1 MNWKKKENG
10 IKFLLGEV
18 DSFGSARKNET
29 SVIKLIKVMFKSY
42 LILIIKFN
50 YLHLKY
56 IIQWYTLIER
66 VDSCFSN
73 TNFDSLFLF
82 QSKVKLYLFGAG
94 LFSIIFFL
102 FTLSYANFASVPKP
116 LFIEWLFFFIFWSSN
131 FLRSK
136 VPAEV
141 GL

>member
-10 IKFLLGEV
+10 IKFLLGEA

-56 IIQWYTLIER
+56 IIQ
-66 VDSCFSN
+66 
-73 TNFDSLFLF
+73 
-82 QSKVKLYLFGAG
+82 
-94 LFSIIFFL
+94 
-102 FTLSYANFASVPKP
+102 
-116 LFIEWLFFFIFWSSN
+116 
-131 FLRSK
+131 
-136 VPAEV
+136 
-141 GL
+141 